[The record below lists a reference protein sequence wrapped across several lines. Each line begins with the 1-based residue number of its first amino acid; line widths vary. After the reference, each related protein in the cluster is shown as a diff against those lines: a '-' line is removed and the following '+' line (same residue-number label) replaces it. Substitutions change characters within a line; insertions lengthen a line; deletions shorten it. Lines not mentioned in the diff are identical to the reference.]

1 MEMSKLQSEIDQF
14 AKERN
19 WEQFHTLK
27 NLILALV
34 GEVGELAEIV
44 QWKTDSEIET
54 ELSPVGLLARAIT
67 EPLSYDSDLKSR
79 LEEELADVFIY
90 LLRIASV
97 SDIDLMKAA
106 EIKMQLNRA
115 RYTIEKSK
123 GNAKKQ

>member
-14 AKERN
+14 AKERD
-19 WEQFHTLK
+19 WEQFHTVK
-27 NLILALV
+27 NLVLALV

-54 ELSPVGLLARAIT
+54 ELSRVGLLARAIS

>member
-1 MEMSKLQSEIDQF
+1 MEMSKLQSEIDEF
-14 AKERN
+14 AEERD
-19 WEQFHTLK
+19 WEQFHTVK

-44 QWKTDSEIET
+44 QWKTDLEIET
-54 ELSPVGLLARAIT
+54 ELSPVGLRVHAIT

-106 EIKMQLNRA
+106 KIKMQLNQA

-123 GNAKKQ
+123 GNAEKQ

>member
-1 MEMSKLQSEIDQF
+1 MELPKLQSEIDQF

-19 WEQFHTLK
+19 WEQFHTVK
-27 NLILALV
+27 NLVLALV

-54 ELSPVGLLARAIT
+54 ELSPAGLLARAIT
-67 EPLSYDSDLKSR
+67 EPLSYGSDLKSR

-97 SDIDLMKAA
+97 SDIDLMRAA

>member
-19 WEQFHTLK
+19 WEQFHTVK
-27 NLILALV
+27 NLVLALV

-54 ELSPVGLLARAIT
+54 ELSPVAHLARAIT

-90 LLRIASV
+90 LLRIASA

-106 EIKMQLNRA
+106 EIKMNLNRA

>member
-19 WEQFHTLK
+19 WEQFHTVK
-27 NLILALV
+27 NLVLALV

-54 ELSPVGLLARAIT
+54 ELSPVAHLARAIT

-106 EIKMQLNRA
+106 EIKMNLNRA

>member
-19 WEQFHTLK
+19 WEQFHTVK
-27 NLILALV
+27 NLVLALV